1 MIRIVKQVRKL
12 SGVSNDVMKERA
24 LVTCER
30 RSPRSHAYTD
40 VPTPSLPQLPPEEN
54 LEEILK

>member
-12 SGVSNDVMKERA
+12 PGVLSDVTKGRA
-24 LVTCER
+24 LVACER

-40 VPTPSLPQLPPEEN
+40 VPTPSLPQLLPEKN